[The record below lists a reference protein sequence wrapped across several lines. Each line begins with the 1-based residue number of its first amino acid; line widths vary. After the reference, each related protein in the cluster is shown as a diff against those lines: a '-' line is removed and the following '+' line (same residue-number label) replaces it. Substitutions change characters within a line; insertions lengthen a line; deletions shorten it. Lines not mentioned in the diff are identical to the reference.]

1 MKNHN
6 TYLSSPIQALNLALQ
21 QLSYTSAFSSK
32 LNVLALYS
40 SKILRQSIC
49 NFFSNLSVK
58 LYTMKFKFL
67 LLTLLVLGSTQSFA
81 RQCWNSKG
89 YNVVDSINYDLSTTF
104 DQNNNVLGQSK
115 DITLNFNKPIQAI
128 CETASFPYGLTVRSY
143 ITNEPIVENTG
154 TFKYLRINDYLLG
167 AMKINDSA
175 VNTFYPPI
183 KKTMGYDPNSDNGKA
198 FSIRDSDLLLRI
210 KVVKPFVGNVSI
222 PSKTMFTVYVTTSD
236 VDPLRYPVYT
246 ISYSGRIVAPQSCTI
261 DSGKVLDI
269 QFGDI
274 LASEF
279 NQAGAGNKP
288 HSINPET
295 RSVSVQCSNMNAA
308 ATLTFRIESEK
319 SQGDMLVSNND
330 DVGFKISDMSYNVL
344 IPNNLLSFSEFK
356 LNQSQQA
363 TLSFKT
369 WPVSVTGK
377 KPAVGPFSSRAYI
390 RIDFP

>member
-1 MKNHN
+1 
-6 TYLSSPIQALNLALQ
+6 
-21 QLSYTSAFSSK
+21 
-32 LNVLALYS
+32 
-40 SKILRQSIC
+40 
-49 NFFSNLSVK
+49 
-58 LYTMKFKFL
+58 MKFKFL

-183 KKTMGYDPNSDNGKA
+183 KKTMGYDPNSDNGNA

-330 DVGFKISDMSYNVL
+330 DVGFKISDMSDNVL